1 MSFPVTRFVVAA
13 FGLLVC
19 GAFAQTNSFVAIESL
34 EQRAERMGWYR
45 NARFGM
51 FIHWGPYAGLGGE
64 YQGRNVGWIA
74 EWIQHTARI
83 PAKEYESA
91 AAAFNPVKFDA
102 REWVKIAK
110 DAGMKYIAITS
121 KHHDGF
127 CMWDSHLTDYNIA
140 KWTPFKRSVIKE
152 LATECEKQG
161 LKFGVYYSVR
171 DWHHPD
177 WALRYAH
184 LDKPNSG

>member
-1 MSFPVTRFVVAA
+1 MRILFFTLALFAWNSSAQSNIPVAA
-13 FGLLVC
+13 
-19 GAFAQTNSFVAIESL
+19 ESIQ
-34 EQRAERMGWYR
+34 QRAERMQWYR
-45 NARFGM
+45 DARFGM
-51 FIHWGPYAGLGGE
+51 FIHWGPYAALGGE
-64 YQGRNVGWIA
+64 YHGKKIGWIA

-83 PAKEYESA
+83 PAKEYESMA
-91 AAAFNPVKFDA
+91 AEFNPVKFDA

-127 CMWDSHLTDYNIA
+127 CMWDTKLTDYNIV
-140 KWTPFKRSVIKE
+140 KWTAFKRNVIAE
-152 LATECEKQG
+152 LARECEKAG

-177 WALRYAH
+177 WPMR
-184 LDKPNSG
+184 